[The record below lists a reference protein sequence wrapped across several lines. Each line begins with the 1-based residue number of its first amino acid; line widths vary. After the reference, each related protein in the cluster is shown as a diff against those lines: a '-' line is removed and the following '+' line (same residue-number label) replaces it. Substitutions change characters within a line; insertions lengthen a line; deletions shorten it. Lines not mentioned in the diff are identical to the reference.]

1 MIRINDHKQQDLF
14 DPWHFLSPKRRRM
27 LDESWPGLFRE
38 HLLCEL
44 PVDQLRPFL
53 REDFGAPSKELYTLL
68 GVLLLQQMMD
78 LTDTKALEQLSFN
91 IQWHYALNIT
101 EESDSAKYI
110 SEKTLWH
117 WRQLLIEQRLDQLIF
132 DQISTKLA
140 NVFNVKTGLQ
150 RIDSTHI
157 KSNMRRLGRIAIFSH
172 TIFKF
177 LTNLKRHHQ
186 DLFATLSAALV
197 DRYVT
202 QKALKAFAMVKPSA
216 SAKTLEQVST
226 DLYELIEQF
235 KQQKAV
241 TSMHSYKLMQR
252 VLTEHCVVQSDG
264 DNRRV
269 AVKKPKDVPTDS
281 LQNPSDPDAAYSGYK
296 GQGYQVQVMETFT
309 RGKDDPQEKPRLNLI
324 THVAVEKANAQ
335 DADALIPAIAASA
348 QRGIK
353 PDMVLADTLYGSDDN
368 AQQAKGAGVDL
379 VAPVKDGQN
388 GSPSTGMRLCDF
400 TFDDSGRVVRCPVGR
415 RPANVRYKKKT
426 KRFTARFD
434 REHCRSC
441 PEVDACPIK
450 PGKKYYYLWYSE
462 KNYRLSRR
470 RQFEARDEFV
480 DLYRWRAG
488 VEATMSQYDRL
499 TGVKR
504 LRVVGLKA
512 VRFCAT
518 LKATGLNILRAAAVR
533 GRQRK
538 PQDARTSAL
547 GAAFM
552 LFSIIKE
559 PIGRWWPNIMKKL
572 PPRFVGAY
580 GAIKLAA

>member
-1 MIRINDHKQQDLF
+1 MIRINDHKQKDLF
-14 DPWHFLSPKRRRM
+14 DPWRFLSPKRRRM

-44 PVDQLRPFL
+44 PVDQLRSFL

-68 GVLLLQQMMD
+68 GALLFQQMMD
-78 LTDTKALEQLSFN
+78 LTDTQTLEQLSFN

-117 WRQLLIEQRLDQLIF
+117 WRQILIEQRLDQLIF
-132 DQISTKLA
+132 DQIGTKLA
-140 NVFNVKTGLQ
+140 TVFNVKTGLQ

-157 KSNMRRLGRIAIFSH
+157 KSNMRRLGRIGIFSH

-186 DLFATLSAALV
+186 DLFATLNAALV
-197 DRYVT
+197 DRYAT
-202 QKALKAFAMVKPSA
+202 KKALKAFSMVKPSA
-216 SAKTLEQVST
+216 SGKTLAQVSA
-226 DLYELIEQF
+226 DLYERIEQF
-235 KQQKAV
+235 KEQKAV
-241 TSMHSYKLMQR
+241 TGMHSYKLMQR
-252 VLTEHCVVQSDG
+252 VLAEHCVVQSDDG
-264 DNRRV
+264 NRRV
-269 AVKKPKDVPTDS
+269 VVKKPKDVPTDS
-281 LQNPSDPDAAYSGYK
+281 LQNPSDPDAAYSGHK

-309 RGKDDPQEKPRLNLI
+309 RGEGDPQQAPDLNLI

-335 DADALIPAIAASA
+335 DTDALMPAIAASEK
-348 QRGIK
+348 RGLK

-368 AQQAKGAGVDL
+368 AQNAKGAGVDL
-379 VAPVKDGQN
+379 VAPVKDGHN
-388 GSPSTGMRLCDF
+388 GSPSPGMRLCDF
-400 TFDDSGRVVRCPVGR
+400 TFDDSGRVVRCPAGR
-415 RPANVRYKKKT
+415 CPENVRYKKKT

-434 REHCRSC
+434 QEHCRSC
-441 PEVDACPIK
+441 PHVDACPIK

-470 RQFEARDEFV
+470 RQFEASDEFV
-480 DLYRWRAG
+480 DLYRWRSG

-512 VRFCAT
+512 VRFCAI
-518 LKATGLNILRAAAVR
+518 LKATGLNILRAATVR
-533 GRQRK
+533 AGQRK
-538 PQDARTSAL
+538 PKDAKRGAL
-547 GAAFM
+547 RPAYM

-559 PIGRWWPNIMKKL
+559 PIGRWRSKIMKKL
-572 PPRFVGAY
+572 PPSFVDAY

>member
-117 WRQLLIEQRLDQLIF
+117 WRQILIEQRLDQLIF

>member
-1 MIRINDHKQQDLF
+1 MIRINDHKQKDLF
-14 DPWHFLSPKRRRM
+14 DPWRFLSPKRRRM

-44 PVDQLRPFL
+44 PVDQLRSFL

-68 GVLLLQQMMD
+68 GALLFQQMMD
-78 LTDTKALEQLSFN
+78 LTDTQTLEQLSFN

-117 WRQLLIEQRLDQLIF
+117 WRQILIEQRLDQLIF
-132 DQISTKLA
+132 DQIGTKLA
-140 NVFNVKTGLQ
+140 TVFNVKTGLQ

-157 KSNMRRLGRIAIFSH
+157 KSNMRRLGRIGIFSH

-186 DLFATLSAALV
+186 DLFATLNAALV
-197 DRYVT
+197 DRYAT
-202 QKALKAFAMVKPSA
+202 KKALKAFSMVKPSA
-216 SAKTLEQVST
+216 SGKTLAQVSA

-235 KQQKAV
+235 KEQKAV
-241 TSMHSYKLMQR
+241 TGMHSYKLMQR
-252 VLTEHCVVQSDG
+252 VLAEHCVVQSDDG
-264 DNRRV
+264 NRRV
-269 AVKKPKDVPTDS
+269 VVKKPKDVPTDS
-281 LQNPSDPDAAYSGYK
+281 LQNPSDPDAAYSGHK

-309 RGKDDPQEKPRLNLI
+309 RGEGDPQQAPDLNLI

-335 DADALIPAIAASA
+335 DTDALMPAIAASEK
-348 QRGIK
+348 RGLK

-368 AQQAKGAGVDL
+368 AQNAKGAGVDL
-379 VAPVKDGQN
+379 VAPVKDGHN
-388 GSPSTGMRLCDF
+388 GSPSSGMRLCDF
-400 TFDDSGRVVRCPVGR
+400 TFDDSGRVVRCPAGR
-415 RPANVRYKKKT
+415 CPENVRYKKKT

-434 REHCRSC
+434 QEHCRSC
-441 PEVDACPIK
+441 PHVDACPIK

-470 RQFEARDEFV
+470 RQFEASDEFV
-480 DLYRWRAG
+480 DLYRWRSG

-512 VRFCAT
+512 VRFCAI
-518 LKATGLNILRAAAVR
+518 LKATGLNILRAATVR
-533 GRQRK
+533 AGQRK
-538 PQDARTSAL
+538 PKDAKRGAL
-547 GAAFM
+547 RPAYM

-559 PIGRWWPNIMKKL
+559 PIERWRSKIMKKL
-572 PPRFVGAY
+572 PPSFVDAY